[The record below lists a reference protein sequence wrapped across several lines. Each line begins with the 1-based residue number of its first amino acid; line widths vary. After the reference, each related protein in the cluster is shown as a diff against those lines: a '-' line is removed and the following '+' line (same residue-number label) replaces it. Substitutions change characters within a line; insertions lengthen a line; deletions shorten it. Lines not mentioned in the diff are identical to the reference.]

1 MMSVE
6 VDNTR
11 DTYFYRTKNIQLA
24 LRSTN
29 LSMRCVNWRAEVL
42 SCFY

>member
-11 DTYFYRTKNIQLA
+11 DAYFSRTKNYTTGLKKYY
-24 LRSTN
+24 